1 MTGAS
6 IMKELMEIINP
17 PLQIIAFTLKFFQSA
32 LVCSQK
38 SYFYEMQELPV
49 FSVIYNCSK
58 RIS

>member
-1 MTGAS
+1 
-6 IMKELMEIINP
+6 MKELMEIINP
-17 PLQIIAFTLKFFQSA
+17 LLQIIAFTLKFFQSA